1 MSGRLTPLAL
11 SLLSLAAWTLTLAV
25 FTARGELLIAVVPI
39 AIVIMLGSLRRRPD
53 YAVEHRLSARRV
65 FEGET
70 ITVTITLT
78 ARAGT
83 PMVEVLDVLPRDCE
97 VVSGRSRAL
106 VSLRKGRSAEVRYE
120 LRARR
125 GAHDLGTTVLRAR
138 DRWAVRGWERR
149 HADRKTLHVYP
160 RALAPRNVPRPLR
173 TQTSI
178 GNYVATALGEGIEPG
193 GIRPFAPGDRLR
205 EINWRASLRLDTL
218 HVTQRHRERNADV
231 VLMLDTL
238 SEVGPP
244 EETTLDLGV
253 RATASLAAAYLA
265 RKDRVGLIVYGGTI
279 DWVKP
284 AAGAVQYERLAEVL
298 LRAGV
303 VFTYVSKDLALVPP
317 RVLPAQALVIAVT
330 ALLDQRFTRAVT
342 DLAGRGF
349 DVVVLVVSAVD
360 VTRRVLIGSELDDAA
375 CRLWALER
383 RAVVAELERHAI
395 RVLQW
400 RPDEPLELALAAQP
414 RRRPRRV
421 VLG

>member
-1 MSGRLTPLAL
+1 MSGRLTPLAV
-11 SLLSLAAWTLTLAV
+11 SLLTVAAWALALSV
-25 FTARGELLIAVVPI
+25 LTARAELLIAVMPI
-39 AIVIMLGSLRRRPD
+39 AIVIVTGSLRRLPP
-53 YAVEHRLSARRV
+53 YTVEHRVSARRIL
-65 FEGET
+65 EGET
-70 ITVTITLT
+70 ISVTVALT
-78 ARAGT
+78 ARAGV
-83 PMVEVLDVLPRDCE
+83 PIVEILDVLPPGCE
-97 VVSGRSRAL
+97 VVSGCNRA
-106 VSLRKGRSAEVRYE
+106 VARLRRHRRVEVRYE

-125 GAHDLGTTVLRAR
+125 GAHELGTVVLRAR

-149 HADRKTLHVYP
+149 DTDRKVLQVYP

-178 GNYVATALGEGIEPG
+178 GNYVAAALGEGIEPG

-238 SEVGPP
+238 SEVGPA
-244 EETTLDLGV
+244 EETSLDLGV

-284 AAGAVQYERLAEVL
+284 GAGAVQYERLAEVL

-330 ALLDQRFTRAVT
+330 ALLDQRFTVAVS

-360 VTRRVLIGSELDDAA
+360 VTRRVLGRSELDDAA
-375 CRLWALER
+375 CRLWDLER
-383 RAVVAELERHAI
+383 RAVIEALERHAI
-395 RVLQW
+395 RVW
-400 RPDEPLELALAAQP
+400 HWHPDDPLELALATQP
-414 RRRPRRV
+414 RRRALRAVP
-421 VLG
+421 G